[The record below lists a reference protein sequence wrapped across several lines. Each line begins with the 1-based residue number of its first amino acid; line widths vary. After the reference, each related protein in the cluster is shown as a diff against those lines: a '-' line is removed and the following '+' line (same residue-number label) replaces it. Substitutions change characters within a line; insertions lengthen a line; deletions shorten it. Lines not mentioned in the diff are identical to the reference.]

1 MIDNKWMQVLD
12 TVEKTSHADFLTQC
26 LILTRRSF
34 VNMYREAGY
43 YWLRLL
49 IYGAL
54 ALSLGTMFFRIGSS
68 SESIQVRNEFYH
80 LQFTKLVYKLVV
92 LYITIL

>member
-12 TVEKTSHADFLTQC
+12 TVEKTSHADFSTQC

-54 ALSLGTMFFRIGSS
+54 ALSLGTMFFHIGSS
-68 SESIQVRNEFYH
+68 SESIQVRH
-80 LQFTKLVYKLVV
+80 VV
-92 LYITIL
+92 LRVSFITYNSQNLYIN

>member
-1 MIDNKWMQVLD
+1 MD
-12 TVEKTSHADFLTQC
+12 EKCHADFFTQC

-34 VNMYREAGY
+34 VNMYREVGY

-54 ALSLGTMFFRIGSS
+54 ALSLGTMFFDIGSS
-68 SESIQVRNEFYH
+68 SESIQVKHGVSQSMSYNA
-80 LQFTKLVYKLVV
+80 QT
-92 LYITIL
+92 